1 MQVDLNYCQ
10 NKKYL
15 QDKLL
20 ISIDVL
26 SINQVYQWKS
36 SFLNMEPANN
46 SCMFPVE
53 VFTIVPITFMFV
65 NLIAQADR
73 TLSFGIFYPIVVFML
88 GVLIPLYI
96 IVKKK
101 MKFLSLE
108 ISLEKIK
115 VNFLDQLQQLKKS
128 CTKCVSPFVVN
139 Q

>member
-1 MQVDLNYCQ
+1 MFYF
-10 NKKYL
+10 
-15 QDKLL
+15 
-20 ISIDVL
+20 SL

-101 MKFLSLE
+101 LIKLRETSTPLE
-108 ISLEKIK
+108 NVNKLEEVIYSDLLERDRDNKI
-115 VNFLDQLQQLKKS
+115 NLIL
-128 CTKCVSPFVVN
+128 N
-139 Q
+139 E